1 MPLVANLWLASLS
14 EDRIQQHNRHR
25 FRPAPPRQVE
35 EEEQAAHR
43 PKGQQ
48 AHQPKV
54 HRPKGQ
60 RAPMVLRPPPA
71 AEDVVV
77 VAVVVVVVVVVV
89 VLVPPV
95 QWQCLRARFWAL
107 K

>member
-1 MPLVANLWLASLS
+1 M
-14 EDRIQQHNRHR
+14 EDRIQQHYRHH

-35 EEEQAAHR
+35 EVEEQAAHR

-48 AHQPKV
+48 AHLPKV

-77 VAVVVVVVVVVV
+77 VAVVVTVVVVVVV

-95 QWQCLRARFWAL
+95 RW
-107 K
+107 